1 MRKLT
6 SLIILLMPVFCMG
19 QSLKI
24 TVYNPTHYD
33 IDSVHVDS
41 IFVGSIKK
49 KDSAVVLNCTKL
61 KMQDDI
67 PCSLT
72 RAAVKNKIKFQDQKG
87 SQVISKEKP
96 VIVTSGDYK
105 FDLFVDEN
113 NIFFNGRDMYRVT
126 WKKHIRVKKK
136 ATK

>member
-1 MRKLT
+1 MRKLI
-6 SLIILLMPVFCMG
+6 LFIIALMPAFCIG
-19 QSLKI
+19 QNLKI
-24 TVYNPTHYD
+24 TVYNPTNYD

-61 KMQDDI
+61 KMQDGI
-67 PCSLT
+67 PSSLT
-72 RAAVKNKIKFQDQKG
+72 KAAVKNKIKFQNQRGD
-87 SQVISKEKP
+87 QVISKEHP
-96 VIVTSGDYK
+96 VIVTSGEYR

-113 NIFFNGRDMYRVT
+113 NIFFNGRDLYRVT
-126 WKKHIRVKKK
+126 WKKHIPVKKK